1 MLEDTFHGFL
11 EIDKIGK
18 TDESTKSY
26 FLSFLWIFLDRIIV
40 TAPSIPHFKGLGTR
54 NLLYELS
61 IYEKIN
67 NKATMIML
75 SYFDFCWLTRYCN
88 SGPPREVRQARFWEI
103 NVVLAVSPCLWCG
116 QHCAGLVCEKYT
128 VACPSNWD
136 PGTLLCEL
144 TINSIYSCNNITT
157 TLIQISRLFY
167 FGFFPK
173 LTIRWWSN

>member
-88 SGPPREVRQARFWEI
+88 SGPPREVRQAR
-103 NVVLAVSPCLWCG
+103 CLDF
-116 QHCAGLVCEKYT
+116 EKYT
-128 VACPSNWD
+128 WCWQYRHACDVVNTVLVLSAKNILWLALVI
-136 PGTLLCEL
+136 GTLVHCCVNWL
-144 TINSIYSCNNITT
+144 
-157 TLIQISRLFY
+157 
-167 FGFFPK
+167 
-173 LTIRWWSN
+173 